1 MPEKKIKIAVD
12 GYSSCGKSTLAKQ
25 LAKQLGYIYIDSGAM
40 YRAVTLYAL
49 NNNIIGKDFF
59 NIDELIKNLDKI
71 KIHFEKDRL
80 GNTIT
85 FLNGKNVEST
95 IRKIRVSSFVSQVS
109 AIAEVRKQMVV
120 LQRQLSENY
129 GVVMDGRDIGTVVF
143 PEAELK
149 FFVTADVDVRTQRR
163 YDELKEK
170 NPDLNFDEVKKNLI
184 QRDKLD
190 KSRKES
196 PLKQADDAILIDNT
210 NLSREEQ
217 LNIALELALK
227 KINGS

>member
-80 GNTIT
+80 GNPIT
-85 FLNGKNVEST
+85 FINGKNVEST

-170 NPDLNFDEVKKNLI
+170 NPDLNFDEVKQNLI